1 MRSFFVALFSL
12 CTPLVGALTAIDD
25 SNFHVAVTA
34 YLDDSVAATTTY
46 GDIGG
51 TRSEVTSPA
60 NACHCF
66 QF

>member
-12 CTPLVGALTAIDD
+12 CTPHVGALTAIDD

-34 YLDDSVAATTTY
+34 YLDDSVNATTTY

-51 TRSEVTSPA
+51 TRS
-60 NACHCF
+60 
-66 QF
+66 